1 MAKQKSTGTKAPEFE
16 LTDTND
22 KTVSLSQF
30 HGEKIV
36 VLVLNRGFS

>member
-1 MAKQKSTGTKAPEFE
+1 MTDQRSSGTEAPEFK
-16 LTDTND
+16 LTDTKD

-30 HGEKIV
+30 RGEQIV